1 MHTYYALEMTQ
12 ERTIPLYSESLSE
25 AIGTIHNLNRQYRNG
40 RYTLVRPTEEEL
52 VGEQR

>member
-12 ERTIPLYSESLSE
+12 EMTIPLCSESPTE
-25 AIGTIHNLNRQYRNG
+25 AMDTIHHLNRQYRNG
-40 RYTLVRPTEEEL
+40 RYTLVRPTEEEP